1 MDFVKITE
9 STSNFTDI
17 EKMSVAEIIDS
28 INQEDK
34 KVAFA
39 VEHALPQIEQLIT
52 AATERLLSGGR
63 LFYIGA
69 GTSGR
74 LGVLDASECV
84 PTFGV
89 SPELVTGVIAG
100 GDIALRNPVEF
111 AEDDTVKGWKDL
123 QEFNISSQDILIGL
137 TAAGTTPYVLAALQK
152 SREQGIL
159 TGSISCNPNCPIS
172 KIAEFP
178 IEIIVGPEFIT
189 GSTRMKSGTAQKMVL
204 NMIST
209 TLMIK
214 LGRIEGNKMV
224 NMQLSNNK
232 LINRGVKMVMEAL
245 EINDPELAETLLRK
259 YGSVKNTLKSQH
271 K

>member
-9 STSNFTDI
+9 STSNYTDI
-17 EKMSVAEIIDS
+17 EKMSVEEIVHS
-28 INQEDK
+28 INREDQ
-34 KVAFA
+34 KVAIA
-39 VEHALPQIEQLIT
+39 VEQALPQIEKLIT
-52 AATERLLSGGR
+52 AASERMLSGGR

-89 SPELVTGVIAG
+89 APELVTGLIAG
-100 GDIALRNPVEF
+100 GDKALRNPVEF
-111 AEDDTVKGWKDL
+111 AEDDTEKGWKDL
-123 QEFNISSQDILIGL
+123 QQSNISANDILIGL
-137 TAAGTTPYVLAALQK
+137 TASGNTPYVLAALQK
-152 SREQGIL
+152 SRDFGIL
-159 TGSISCNPNCPIS
+159 TGSVSCNPDCPIS

-189 GSTRMKSGTAQKMVL
+189 GSTRMKSGTAQKMAL

-245 EINDPELAETLLRK
+245 HIGDAEMAETLLKK
-259 YGSVKNTLKSQH
+259 YGSVKNTINSQH